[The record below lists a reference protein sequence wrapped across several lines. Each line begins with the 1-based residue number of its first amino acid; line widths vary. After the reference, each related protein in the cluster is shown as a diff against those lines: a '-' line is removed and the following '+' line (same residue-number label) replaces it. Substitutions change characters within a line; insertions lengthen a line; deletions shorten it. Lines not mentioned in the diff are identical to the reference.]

1 MSPSLFLKPNG
12 EPVFIIDE
20 EDYLLHSRHY
30 WINSDR
36 EENAGQND
44 ASYNKEHL

>member
-20 EDYLLHSRHY
+20 EDYMLHSRHY
-30 WINSDR
+30 WIKSDR
-36 EENAGQND
+36 EENAEQNEV
-44 ASYNKEHL
+44 SYNQEY